1 MEHFFTLIFLLFFKG
16 HFCACC
22 LAQAGDGGGPG
33 VLQECDRCGGHLPC
47 CRHQQENHEAQV
59 EHFQKILKSFAHL
72 AENYVQK
79 IFKRGQQEFGKLLQ
93 TFLLNFC

>member
-59 EHFQKILKSFAHL
+59 EHFQKILKGFAHL
-72 AENYVQK
+72 AVNYVPTK
-79 IFKRGQQEFGKLLQ
+79 YL
-93 TFLLNFC
+93 FLYLSITE